1 MSNQQRIDDLAS
13 LFGDKDKI
21 TISLGREKIYP
32 NKEVSDATLER
43 LENALRSPQS
53 ENENVTIRVLES
65 IGVPTKAELIYCS
78 SQNVVDVDIK
88 NVAPQL
94 QSDSIFPIPKI
105 VQVEQSLTVTQWLE
119 ALNQTAKNAT
129 KVVEEESIYIS

>member
-1 MSNQQRIDDLAS
+1 MSNQQRINDIAS

-53 ENENVTIRVLES
+53 ENITIRVLES
-65 IGVPTKAELIYCS
+65 IGVSTKAELIYCS
-78 SQNVVDVDIK
+78 SRNVVDVDIK

-94 QSDSIFPIPKI
+94 QSESIFPTPKT
-105 VQVEQSLTVTQWLE
+105 VQVEQSLTVNQWLE
-119 ALNQTAKNAT
+119 ALNQTT
-129 KVVEEESIYIS
+129 KDAIKGVEEESLHIS

>member
-1 MSNQQRIDDLAS
+1 MNNQQRIDDLAS

-21 TISLGREKIYP
+21 SISLGREKVYP
-32 NKEVSDATLER
+32 NFGVSDATLER

-53 ENENVTIRVLES
+53 ENKTIRVLES
-65 IGVPTKAELIYCS
+65 TGVLLKTELIYCS

-94 QSDSIFPIPKI
+94 QSSSTSPTQRV
-105 VQVEQSLTVTQWLE
+105 VQMRRNQTVNQWLE
-119 ALNQTAKNAT
+119 AFKLPKMQ
-129 KVVEEESIYIS
+129 